1 MKKSIFLMLFSIFII
16 GCKSKTPVTS
26 TLVDNKTERAIK
38 GSYVLSSVSYPGSD
52 YIKVSSFDIA
62 DSKCFVGSKWKFVS
76 NNNKGTLAL
85 DNSSCTSFV
94 SNITWYINK
103 EGKFVMKVLNDTKS
117 KKLKEGYILR
127 VQNVTDSSFQLVDI
141 GDVGGKSIDIVY
153 QFARN

>member
-1 MKKSIFLMLFSIFII
+1 MKKSIFLMLFAIVIM

-26 TLVDNKTERAIK
+26 TVVDNKTERAIK
-38 GSYVLSSVSYPGSD
+38 GNYVLSGVSYPGSD

-76 NNNKGTLAL
+76 NNNKGNFAL
-85 DNSSCTSFV
+85 DNASCTSFV
-94 SNITWYINK
+94 SDITWYINK
-103 EGKFVMKVLNDTKS
+103 DGKFVMKVLNDSKS

-127 VQNVTDSSFQLVDI
+127 VQNVTESSFQLVDL

-153 QFARN
+153 QFQRN

>member
-1 MKKSIFLMLFSIFII
+1 MLFAIVIM

-26 TLVDNKTERAIK
+26 TVVDNKTERAIK
-38 GSYVLSSVSYPGSD
+38 GNYVLSGVSYPGSD

-76 NNNKGTLAL
+76 NNNKGNFAL
-85 DNSSCTSFV
+85 DNASCTSFG
-94 SNITWYINK
+94 SDITWYINK
-103 EGKFVMKVLNDTKS
+103 DGKFVMKVLNDSKS

-127 VQNVTDSSFQLVDI
+127 VQNVTESSFQLVDL

-153 QFARN
+153 QFQRN